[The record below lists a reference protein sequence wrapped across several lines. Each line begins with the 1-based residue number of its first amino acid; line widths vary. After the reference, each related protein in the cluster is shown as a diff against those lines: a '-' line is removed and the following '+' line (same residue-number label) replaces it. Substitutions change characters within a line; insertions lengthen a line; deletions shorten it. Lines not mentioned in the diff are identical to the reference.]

1 MIYLISVLSI
11 ISIVSIYFCIKL
23 GILILNVQDTLE
35 EALDVIDEKYASIT
49 NICERPLFYDSPEVK
64 KVLNDIKDTRNAL
77 HKIAIS
83 LSSNFEI
90 IEDTTEEES

>member
-1 MIYLISVLSI
+1 VIYLISVLSI